1 MTRRGAW
8 SRMTLAVLVL
18 IGLALALDAFW
29 IEPSSLRV
37 TVHEVALKHCAAPLA
52 GMKIAVITDLH
63 AGAPYIDLA
72 KIEHVVEMTN
82 ATQPD
87 LVLLAGDIFIS
98 SVIGGVVIPPQ
109 ETVRVLDGLR
119 ARLGVYLVFGNHEHN
134 TDMLRLKRLLE
145 STSIQFMDNDVRR
158 IMDGNRPFWLM
169 GLADATSDH
178 PDIAGTLS
186 RVTDDAPIIAFTHTP
201 DVFVQIPPR
210 INLVIAGHT
219 HGGQVMLPIVG
230 RGRVPSAY
238 GRKRFAAGHVVEQT
252 DLFVSTGIGTSH
264 IPIRFRVPPEISLLR
279 LSQAP

>member
-1 MTRRGAW
+1 MA
-8 SRMTLAVLVL
+8 LAVLVL

-37 TVHEVALKHCAAPLA
+37 NVHEVALKHCAAPLA

-72 KIEHVVEMTN
+72 KIERVVEMTN

-98 SVIGGVVIPPQ
+98 SVIGGVAIPPQ
-109 ETVRVLDGLR
+109 DTVTVLDGLR
-119 ARLGVYLVFGNHEHN
+119 ARLGVYVVFGNHEHN

-158 IMDGNRPFWLM
+158 IMDGNQPFWLM